1 MRILARDLS
10 GWIKLVIFWR
20 SEMMRVWGVKR
31 LLSPGGSQ
39 AAEGDGAAGAAV
51 APQCAAALWLQL
63 PGQ

>member
-1 MRILARDLS
+1 
-10 GWIKLVIFWR
+10 
-20 SEMMRVWGVKR
+20 MMRVWGAKR

-39 AAEGDGAAGAAV
+39 AAQGDDAAGVAV